1 MRILVV
7 DDSRAMRSLVCR
19 ALKSAGYQDLSE
31 AGNGTE
37 ALASL
42 KAQPFDFVLTDWNMP
57 EMDGLS
63 LLRALQVTA
72 PTLKVGMVTS
82 ECTTEMI
89 ATARGAG
96 ACFVVNKPF
105 TPEALK
111 QALEQAL
118 AS

>member
-19 ALKSAGYQDLSE
+19 ALKAAGYEQLCE
-31 AGNGTE
+31 AGNGAE
-37 ALASL
+37 ALKSIES
-42 KAQPFDFVLTDWNMP
+42 QPVDFVLTDWNMP
-57 EMDGLS
+57 EMDGLA
-63 LLRALQVTA
+63 LVKALQA
-72 PTLKVGMVTS
+72 KPALKVGMVTS
-82 ECTTEMI
+82 ECTAEMI
-89 ATARGAG
+89 STARAAG
-96 ACFVVNKPF
+96 ARFVVNKPF